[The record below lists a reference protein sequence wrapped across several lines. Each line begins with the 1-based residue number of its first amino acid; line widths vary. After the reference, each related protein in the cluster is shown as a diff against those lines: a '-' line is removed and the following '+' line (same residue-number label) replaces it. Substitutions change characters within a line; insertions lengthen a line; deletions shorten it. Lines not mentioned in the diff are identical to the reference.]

1 MSEVARFLKAFNQ
14 TEALLERLY
23 KAADLNEGPMNV
35 GDLDIIASAA
45 MELLTSTLANMPEPM
60 RGERVRGLSDTLAA
74 DVAKKRERFEQ
85 KIPNR
90 RLDTPEG
97 SA

>member
-74 DVAKKRERFEQ
+74 DVAKKRARLEQ
-85 KIPNR
+85 KIPNPR
-90 RLDTPEG
+90 FDTPEG